1 MTKIRDQ
8 DIINAFGKKVKELR
22 EQKSLSVEA
31 LAAQANIEFRQLY
44 RVENGE
50 INPSLSTM
58 YAIAKGLEIPFKDL
72 TNLEGF

>member
-8 DIINAFGKKVKELR
+8 EIINAFGKRVKELR
-22 EQKSLSVEA
+22 EQRGLSVDV

-50 INPSLSTM
+50 VNPSISTV
-58 YAIAKGLEIPFKDL
+58 YAIAKGLEIPFKELMDL
-72 TNLEGF
+72 DGF

>member
-1 MTKIRDQ
+1 MTKIRNQ
-8 DIINAFGKKVKELR
+8 DIINAFGKRVKELR
-22 EQKSLSVEA
+22 ERKSLSVEA

>member
-8 DIINAFGKKVKELR
+8 EIINAFGKRVKLLR
-22 EQKSLSVEA
+22 ESSGLSVEA
-31 LAAQANIEFRQLY
+31 LSAQANIEFKQLY

-58 YAIAKGLEIPFKDL
+58 YAIAKGLGVPFKDL
-72 TNLEGF
+72 TDLEGF

>member
-8 DIINAFGKKVKELR
+8 EIINAFGKRVKELR
-22 EQKSLSVEA
+22 AGKGLSVEA
-31 LAAQANIEFRQLY
+31 LAARSNIEFRQLY

-58 YAIAKGLEIPFKDL
+58 NAIAKGLEIPFKDL
-72 TNLEGF
+72 ANLEGF